1 MQPLVIP
8 SAAELDF
15 ETFRKWAMDLIQ
27 TLRMNCE
34 MWQTV
39 ANQQKVEIAKLSAQI
54 LERDKELERLQMRI
68 DLLEKRTR
76 SCPKSRE
83 RVRFL

>member
-8 SAAELDF
+8 SAAEKDF
-15 ETFRKWAMDLIQ
+15 GTFRKWAMELIQ

-39 ANQQKVEIAKLSAQI
+39 ANQQKVEIAKLSA
-54 LERDKELERLQMRI
+54 
-68 DLLEKRTR
+68 
-76 SCPKSRE
+76 
-83 RVRFL
+83 